1 MILLAKKKQE
11 EEKKKEL
18 ILAQIK
24 ANEKKVLKDKARY
37 LEKMVAAFLEL
48 NEIILDDLRG
58 DGKVYYQFE
67 KEKYVR
73 VQRDGKFISEENINF
88 KVRRNKIKRST
99 RSILLETI
107 SE

>member
-37 LEKMVAAFLEL
+37 LEKIKPAFLEL

-58 DGKVYYQFE
+58 DGKVW
-67 KEKYVR
+67 
-73 VQRDGKFISEENINF
+73 
-88 KVRRNKIKRST
+88 
-99 RSILLETI
+99 SI
-107 SE
+107 